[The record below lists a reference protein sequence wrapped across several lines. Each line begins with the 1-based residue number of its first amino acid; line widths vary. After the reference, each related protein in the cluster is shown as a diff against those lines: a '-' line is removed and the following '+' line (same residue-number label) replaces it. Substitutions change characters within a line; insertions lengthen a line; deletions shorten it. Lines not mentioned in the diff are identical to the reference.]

1 MINRF
6 TCKDKYIFIRIRLKY
21 AKRNAFYYIILCIR
35 FSISDFFNRIPVIK
49 KTDIE
54 TKRFIFKNKC
64 IPVKNNYDQIS
75 S

>member
-1 MINRF
+1 MH
-6 TCKDKYIFIRIRLKY
+6 FITSFY
-21 AKRNAFYYIILCIR
+21 AYDSLYLT
-35 FSISDFFNRIPVIK
+35 FSTEYLSL

>member
-1 MINRF
+1 MH
-6 TCKDKYIFIRIRLKY
+6 FITSFY
-21 AKRNAFYYIILCIR
+21 AYDSLYLT
-35 FSISDFFNRIPVIK
+35 FNRIPVIK